1 MVVKQKILLVQND
14 DALAEVLGEQLALH
28 DEFELSR
35 AETAAAALAQA
46 GKGFDLILL
55 DVGLPDQ
62 DGRETCKI
70 MRKNKITTPIIML
83 AGATSETD
91 TILGLD
97 AGANDYVT
105 KPFKFGILL
114 ARMRAQLRSHEQ
126 AETAELQIGDYVF
139 RPSLKILEP
148 QDGAAK
154 IRLTEKETNILKF
167 LYRAAGEAVARDTL
181 LHEIWGYNDQVS
193 THTLETH
200 IYRLRRKMETDP
212 SEAKLLLT
220 LDGGYALARA

>member
-1 MVVKQKILLVQND
+1 MAVKQKILLVEDD
-14 DALAEVLGEQLALH
+14 DALAEVLAEQFALH
-28 DEFELSR
+28 EEFELSR
-35 AETAAAALAQA
+35 VETAAAALAAA
-46 GKGFDLILL
+46 GKDYDLILL

-62 DGRETCKI
+62 DGRETCEI
-70 MRKNKITTPIIML
+70 IRKNNIATPIIML
-83 AGATSETD
+83 TGAASEAD

-105 KPFKFGILL
+105 KPFRFGILL

-126 AETAELQIGDYVF
+126 AETAELQIGAYVF

-167 LYRAAGEAVARDTL
+167 LHRAGGAAVARDTL
-181 LHEIWGYNDQVS
+181 LHEVWGYNAQVS

-200 IYRLRRKMETDP
+200 IYRLRRKIEADP
-212 SEAKLLLT
+212 SEASLLLT
-220 LDGGYALARA
+220 LEGGYALAQ

>member
-1 MVVKQKILLVQND
+1 MVVKQKILLVQDD

-91 TILGLD
+91 AILGLD

-114 ARMRAQLRSHEQ
+114 ARMRAQLRTHEQ

-139 RPSLKILEP
+139 RP
-148 QDGAAK
+148 
-154 IRLTEKETNILKF
+154 TEKETNILKF

-200 IYRLRRKMETDP
+200 IYRLRRKIETDP